1 MNRMLVHFLYKHI
14 TGEEDNL
21 SSSPVI
27 CLYQKFRTLPDFYG
41 IHKVLMFTPVA
52 IIVSFE
58 IANLSSL
65 SSYSYAR

>member
-1 MNRMLVHFLYKHI
+1 MNRMLVYFLYKHI
-14 TGEEDNL
+14 TGEEDNF

-27 CLYQKFRTLPDFYG
+27 CLYQKFITLPDFYD

-65 SSYSYAR
+65 SSYSYTR